1 MLNIDWFKQF
11 AKLKINSTLLRSLV
25 ETEMDNLRQQN
36 IISQQQ
42 QTAIHNIN
50 GHSSETTK
58 QYYIL
63 NNIKNDIAIGKQA
76 FNQLFQSDNINVNS
90 IISESSESTPLKLT
104 LQTKALITPDMMNSQ
119 VTSDYSSIV
128 HDEPLIPLNFSAVED
143 VNIYPPKL
151 SVIDIEW
158 GSAHPNYMDIKRCR
172 AEWTED
178 EKSIIASWIDKR
190 LNEMSPIKPGNL
202 YRDCLEYIIKTTSL
216 HKYFHPIHVQD
227 SARLQQGHR
236 QYKLDLI
243 RKQANALL

>member
-1 MLNIDWFKQF
+1 MYIDWFKQF

-76 FNQLFQSDNINVNS
+76 FNQLFQSDNVNNS
-90 IISESSESTPLKLT
+90 IISELSESTPVRLT
-104 LQTKALITPDMMNSQ
+104 PETTALVTPDMMGSQ
-119 VTSDYSSIV
+119 STYDYSDLI
-128 HDEPLIPLNFSAVED
+128 HNEPMIPLNFSDVKD
-143 VNIYPPKL
+143 VNIYPSNL
-151 SVIDIEW
+151 QAIDIEW

-172 AEWTED
+172 AVWTED

-190 LNEMSPIKPGNL
+190 IYEMSPIKPGNL
-202 YRDCLEYIIKTTSL
+202 YRDCLEYIIKTKSL
-216 HKYFHPIHVQD
+216 HKHFHAIHVQD

-236 QYKLDLI
+236 QHKIDLI
-243 RKQANALL
+243 RKQAKALL